1 MQEKSIMTLPRILI
15 TNFHPQLGGGHDTFI
30 LSLATNSLKNDFEF
44 ALAVPQTSHLYQRAK
59 EYGIQV
65 FPCDFP
71 SKIKEIV
78 YTFRS
83 VKRFSGICKT
93 YKPHIVHTN
102 GGADNDIVAWS
113 LFFQKKNFSILRTHH
128 AVREMPTDPY
138 HQWLYRWIVDRNV
151 YVSQSAKDMSQS
163 SKSFKIPNST
173 VIENGVNTDYFIP
186 QTPDTAL
193 KVSLGIRDD
202 DFVFGSCAGTSGYKR
217 IDIMLQAAKVLKH
230 EHSFKILILGQDA
243 DREGILKMAE
253 SLGVAERVIYGGF
266 QKDIR
271 RYCSIFDVGFI
282 LSDSVETISYASRE
296 MLSMGIPLI
305 SSSYSGLRENIDDGV
320 NGFLVRPGNVDDVIA
335 RMKDFMM
342 MHNDKTALFKLNAR
356 NKAVSSFSIQKQ
368 MDGFNLVYRALLRK
382 LT

>member
-1 MQEKSIMTLPRILI
+1 MTLPRILI

-30 LSLATNSLKNDFEF
+30 MSLATNRLKNHFEF
-44 ALAVPQTSHLYQRAK
+44 ALAIPETSYLYQRAK
-59 EYGIQV
+59 ENGIQV

-71 SKIKEIV
+71 SKIKEMTHTI
-78 YTFRS
+78 RS
-83 VKRFSGICKT
+83 VRRFSTICKT

-113 LFFQKKNFSILRTHH
+113 LLFQKKTFRILRTHH

-138 HQWLYRWIVDRNV
+138 HQWLYRWIVDGNV

-173 VIENGVNTDYFIP
+173 VIENGVNTDFFVP
-186 QTPDTAL
+186 QATDTSL
-193 KVSLGIRDD
+193 KTTLGIDGN
-202 DFVFGSCAGTSGYKR
+202 DFIFGSCAGTSGYKR
-217 IDIMLQAAKVLKH
+217 IDIMLQAAKALKESH
-230 EHSFKILILGQDA
+230 AFKILILGQEA

-253 SLGVAERVIYGGF
+253 TQGLPDRLIYGGF

-271 RYCSIFDVGFI
+271 RYCSIFDVGFV

-320 NGFLVRPGNVDDVIA
+320 NGFLVRPGNVGDVTS
-335 RMKDFMM
+335 RMKHFMTM
-342 MHNDKTALFKLNAR
+342 GRDDLALFKKNAR
-356 NKAVSSFSIQKQ
+356 AKAVLSFSIQKQ
-368 MDGFNLVYRALLRK
+368 MDGFHQLYQRLLEK
-382 LT
+382 

>member
-1 MQEKSIMTLPRILI
+1 
-15 TNFHPQLGGGHDTFI
+15 
-30 LSLATNSLKNDFEF
+30 
-44 ALAVPQTSHLYQRAK
+44 
-59 EYGIQV
+59 
-65 FPCDFP
+65 
-71 SKIKEIV
+71 
-78 YTFRS
+78 
-83 VKRFSGICKT
+83 
-93 YKPHIVHTN
+93 
-102 GGADNDIVAWS
+102 
-113 LFFQKKNFSILRTHH
+113 
-128 AVREMPTDPY
+128 
-138 HQWLYRWIVDRNV
+138 
-151 YVSQSAKDMSQS
+151 
-163 SKSFKIPNST
+163 
-173 VIENGVNTDYFIP
+173 
-186 QTPDTAL
+186 
-193 KVSLGIRDD
+193 
-202 DFVFGSCAGTSGYKR
+202 
-217 IDIMLQAAKVLKH
+217 MLQAAKVLKH

-305 SSSYSGLRENIDDGV
+305 SSSYSGLKENIDDGV

>member
-1 MQEKSIMTLPRILI
+1 MTLPRILI

-128 AVREMPTDPY
+128 AVREMPADPY
-138 HQWLYRWIVDRNV
+138 HQWLYRRIVNHNV
-151 YVSQSAKDMSQS
+151 YVSQTAKDMSQTANS
-163 SKSFKIPNST
+163 LKLPNST
-173 VIENGVNTDYFIP
+173 VIENGVDTDFFVP
-186 QTPDTAL
+186 KAQDTAL
-193 KVSLGIRDD
+193 KKSLGIDD
-202 DFVFGSCAGTSGYKR
+202 DNFIFGSCAGTSGYKR
-217 IDIMLQAAKVLKH
+217 IDIMLQAAKILK
-230 EHSFKILILGQDA
+230 ESYPFKIIILGQDA
-243 DREGILKMAE
+243 DREGIIKTAE
-253 SLGVAERVIYGGF
+253 TLGVADRVIYGGF

-271 RYCSIFDVGFI
+271 RYCSIFDAGFI

-320 NGFLVRPGNVDDVIA
+320 NGFLVRPGNVDDVIS
-335 RMKDFMM
+335 RMKNFMSLS
-342 MHNDKTALFKLNAR
+342 NDELLLFRKNAR
-356 NKAVSSFSIQKQ
+356 SKAVTSFGIQKQ
-368 MDGFNLVYRALLRK
+368 MDEFSRVYQVLLK
-382 LT
+382 E